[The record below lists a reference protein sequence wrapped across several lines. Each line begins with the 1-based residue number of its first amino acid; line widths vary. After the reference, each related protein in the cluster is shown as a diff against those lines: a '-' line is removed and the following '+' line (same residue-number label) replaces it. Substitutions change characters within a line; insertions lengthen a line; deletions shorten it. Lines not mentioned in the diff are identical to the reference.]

1 MNEERL
7 IDLES
12 AQAFQEKT
20 IGELSA
26 VILTQQKE
34 IDALKTQVRR
44 ILARMAQAEAAGGTG
59 HAVSEPE
66 PPPPHY

>member
-26 VILTQQKE
+26 VILAQQKE
-34 IDALKTQVRR
+34 IEALKTQVRR
-44 ILARMAQAEAAGGTG
+44 ILARMAQAEDGGGTG
-59 HAVSEPE
+59 HTPPEPE